1 MANALYLNQAPVKT
15 PHRELHNYI
24 SEISEHANVRAGSPL
39 PLGTQETG
47 RGVNFAL
54 FSRHASRVRL

>member
-24 SEISEHANVRAGSPL
+24 SEISEHANVRADLLCHWEHRKLDEVLIS
-39 PLGTQETG
+39 
-47 RGVNFAL
+47 R
-54 FSRHASRVRL
+54 FSAVMLAACD